1 MKKTGAS
8 FFPELQ
14 TGPGQGAQVYA
25 YVADG
30 LLNTEGAAMYDD
42 VANAGAAFG
51 DADPASAN
59 SYQSAANVSACETCH
74 GKPYMKHGYRMAH
87 VTNGAN
93 PGLTD
98 FSGCKDCHAS
108 DASGHGSMAGFLFE
122 HDLNYLI
129 ANGTT
134 DQIKADATA
143 RLAQYDTDG
152 VLTQAETDKYSA
164 AKNAIQMPQQ
174 AIYKMTLINDVH
186 ISHATDFPYPQH
198 MNSCVTCH
206 KGKMGDAA
214 LNDVF
219 ADAKFKPSNCITCH
233 GVEGLKG
240 KMAAANYNHAGFISQ
255 MDDPAT
261 RDSVSCRNCHAS
273 GDVQADTGTAGV
285 NGGGTPFA
293 TIHNNGYDPLIYAS
307 DGTRYAADCSDDPT
321 TTCTNPG
328 VFAVKI
334 TEATYD
340 ADHHTLDIKFS
351 ATGVKGSMD
360 AKNIKPT
367 VTIGLYGYD
376 TKDFIVA
383 AHGSAADGKRNLEHV
398 FGSTTDNPRYTDVT
412 YTGNGSW
419 ETTVDLSLWATML
432 DSADPSNPAVK
443 PVIRRAEIAVLPEL
457 RDASNNVIGL
467 NAPSRTFN
475 FADDEFETTT
485 TRLSSMCS
493 RRQTAIPTS
502 HGMQA
507 AKVPRMAATPAMTS
521 WPPRSI
527 AESGAATSRSAASA
541 TRSRMAVRTSKRN
554 RGRSTPTCM
563 PSTPSRHSTI
573 PTNSRTSTRMTL
585 WR

>member
-1 MKKTGAS
+1 MEYDSATRSFTNAFSYSAGNTAANYTVLGGGQFSVKKTGAS

-14 TGPGQGAQVYA
+14 TGVGQGAQVYA

-30 LLNTEGAAMYDD
+30 LLDTEGAAMYDD
-42 VANAGAAFG
+42 VANAGMGFG
-51 DADPASAN
+51 DAVPASAN

-87 VTNGAN
+87 VTNGVN

-98 FSGCKDCHAS
+98 FSACKDCHAS

-129 ANGTT
+129 ANSADPTVV
-134 DQIKADATA
+134 ADATA

-152 VLTQAETDKYSA
+152 VLTQAEKDKYSA
-164 AKNAIQMPQQ
+164 SGAVGGT
-174 AIYKMTLINDVH
+174 YKMTLINDVH

-307 DGTRYAADCSDDPT
+307 DGTRYASDGT
-321 TTCTNPG
+321 GGNPG
-328 VFAVKI
+328 VFSASI
-334 TEATYD
+334 DSATYD
-340 ADHHTLDIKFS
+340 AATHTLDIQFS

-383 AHGSAADGKRNLEHV
+383 AHGSAPDGKRNLEHV
-398 FGSTTDNPRYTDVT
+398 CGLVT
-412 YTGNGSW
+412 
-419 ETTVDLSLWATML
+419 
-432 DSADPSNPAVK
+432 
-443 PVIRRAEIAVLPEL
+443 
-457 RDASNNVIGL
+457 
-467 NAPSRTFN
+467 
-475 FADDEFETTT
+475 
-485 TRLSSMCS
+485 
-493 RRQTAIPTS
+493 
-502 HGMQA
+502 
-507 AKVPRMAATPAMTS
+507 TPA
-521 WPPRSI
+521 
-527 AESGAATSRSAASA
+527 
-541 TRSRMAVRTSKRN
+541 
-554 RGRSTPTCM
+554 
-563 PSTPSRHSTI
+563 
-573 PTNSRTSTRMTL
+573 TRM
-585 WR
+585 